1 MRRESKSVGK
11 FKFICIVEK
20 SSDAHEK
27 RIDELEKK
35 LHEAK
40 TTFDYSQ
47 TIINQAPQVQAH
59 SKGESREQ
67 EIEKELRYLTERLKG
82 TESALDSFIK
92 KRNDIISTAPTSE
105 THEDEDEELRE
116 SLEHQLQTIKIRLS
130 KVEDFNR
137 EFYFSNFS

>member
-1 MRRESKSVGK
+1 MEGV
-11 FKFICIVEK
+11 IPVVEK
-20 SSDAHEK
+20 SNEDHEK

-47 TIINQAPQVQAH
+47 TIINQAPQVQAQP
-59 SKGESREQ
+59 KGASREE
-67 EIEKELRYLTERLKG
+67 EIEKELKYLTERLKG
-82 TESALDSFIK
+82 TESALDSLIK

-105 THEDEDEELRE
+105 TNEDEDEELRE
-116 SLEHQLQTIKIRLS
+116 SLEQQLQTIKIRLS